1 MCILIL
7 ITIFVR
13 FVFKID
19 TLKKMEHGKSLL
31 EVAEVNFNCLNTS
44 FMWWKIEKHEIYE
57 SRFPLPM

>member
-1 MCILIL
+1 M
-7 ITIFVR
+7 
-13 FVFKID
+13 ID

-44 FMWWKIEKHEIYE
+44 FIWWNIEKHEIYE